1 MYTQTRNGTIDI
13 FRVIAAILVI
23 GIHTDKNA
31 TGLEQV
37 TQTVG
42 RIAVPFFMMVTSY
55 YAFKHDTVSQSIKHL
70 LKIWGIWSLVYL
82 PITIIALA
90 MQQLPLALSI
100 GAIAWGLIGKQ
111 VIFTGAWYF
120 IATAFGLWVVS
131 KLQYRPKVLYTLATF
146 SLLFCLAFSGYCGW
160 TNTFP
165 AISALQSNLWFQDTL
180 LTGIIWTSAG
190 FAIGKCAPLQNSKLV
205 LICTLSAIGLVV
217 EYWLGL
223 KFGFALTTDVTLC
236 LLPFSVSAVMLM
248 LTHPISIS
256 SRASRFC
263 RRFSLNLFVLQFLVM
278 LFAPLL
284 GLGYGSGWTYFLF
297 VLVGTAILAGMGT
310 LNLGRHR

>member
-1 MYTQTRNGTIDI
+1 MHTQTRNGTIDL
-13 FRVIAAILVI
+13 FRVIVAILVI

-31 TGLEQV
+31 VGLEQV

-55 YAFKHDTVSQSIKHL
+55 YAFKHDTVPQSIKHL

-90 MQQLPLALSI
+90 MQHLPLGISI
-100 GAIAWGLIGKQ
+100 GAIAWGLVGKQ
-111 VIFTGAWYF
+111 VIFSGAWYF
-120 IATAFGLWVVS
+120 IAAAFGLCTVS
-131 KLQYRPKVLYTLATF
+131 KLQRYLKILLALATF
-146 SLLFCLAFSGYCGW
+146 SFIFSLAFSGYGGW
-160 TNTFP
+160 TKAFP
-165 AISALQSNLWFQDTL
+165 VINALQSNLWFQDTL

-190 FAIGKCAPLQNSKLV
+190 YLIGKCAPPQNSKLV
-205 LICTLSAIGLVV
+205 LMCVLSFIGLVL
-217 EYWLGL
+217 EYWIGI
-223 KFGFALTTDVTLC
+223 KFGFGLTTDVTLF

-248 LTHPISIS
+248 LAHPISIS

-263 RRFSLNLFVLQFLVM
+263 RKFSLNLFVLQFLVM

-284 GLGYGSGWTYFLF
+284 GLGYGSGWPYFLF
-297 VLVGTAILAGMGT
+297 VLIGTALLAGVGT
-310 LNLGRHR
+310 LNLIK